1 MSKND
6 FFSRVNERFD
16 DFDSGSRQAFLLRLV
31 RDRGFFE
38 AVFNAVE
45 EGILVIDPQLRIR
58 YFNRAASELLA
69 LPQDMEN
76 LRINQLLQDVDWRRI
91 LRADSQE
98 WDKVTRQ
105 ELEIRYPEPRFV
117 QFYLVPLAD
126 DAKLAAVILRDVTES
141 RRQLSELESETVKA
155 VSLLAAGVAH
165 EIGNPLNSLYLNL
178 QIVERELAEREGSEE
193 QIEMLK
199 ECKHEVERLDSII
212 HGFLTAIRPGRP
224 VFAPL
229 DLSELVVAVLNFMR
243 TEIEARRVEVKCNWA
258 TRLPKISGDSDQL
271 KQCIYNIVRNA
282 VQAMTNG
289 GELTIFGSA
298 DREFLTLEFA
308 DTGSGVT
315 PEQLSTMFTAFHT
328 HKAGGNGIGTM
339 IVERICRE
347 HGVEF
352 GIVSSPGRGSV
363 FQLRF
368 PLSGKRVRLLGTAE

>member
-1 MSKND
+1 M
-6 FFSRVNERFD
+6 
-16 DFDSGSRQAFLLRLV
+16 
-31 RDRGFFE
+31 
-38 AVFNAVE
+38 
-45 EGILVIDPQLRIR
+45 
-58 YFNRAASELLA
+58 
-69 LPQDMEN
+69 
-76 LRINQLLQDVDWRRI
+76 
-91 LRADSQE
+91 
-98 WDKVTRQ
+98 
-105 ELEIRYPEPRFV
+105 
-117 QFYLVPLAD
+117 
-126 DAKLAAVILRDVTES
+126 
-141 RRQLSELESETVKA
+141 
-155 VSLLAAGVAH
+155 
-165 EIGNPLNSLYLNL
+165 
-178 QIVERELAEREGSEE
+178 
-193 QIEMLK
+193 
-199 ECKHEVERLDSII
+199 
-212 HGFLTAIRPGRP
+212 
-224 VFAPL
+224 
-229 DLSELVVAVLNFMR
+229 
-243 TEIEARRVEVKCNWA
+243 EVKCNWA